1 MLINPRSAEMS
12 YSCEDMNLESF
23 DDLFVGQPLD
33 VEKNLTDLLPQA
45 QALENK
51 SIYLQILSQIAL
63 AQAMQKKFAEAH
75 KTLDIAEA
83 GLTSKHYLARVRIL
97 LERGRVFHQSDNIQ
111 AALPL
116 FKKSYSLSK
125 KHKFDFHTVNAAHM
139 IAIVEK
145 DVYEKIKWNQI
156 ALDLAQNTEDKRPSA
171 WLGVLYN
178 NLGQNYI
185 EAGKFK
191 EALFS
196 FKHCKKYGEDRG
208 DLIVIRGAKW
218 GIGRALRSLGSL
230 DEALKIQL
238 SLLKGYDDIS
248 KKGELPI
255 ELVFVGRGI
264 LYEELAEIH
273 QAYMKKYAAFAYQ
286 DLLKDSWCIKLM
298 PERLEKM
305 KQLSTLD

>member
-1 MLINPRSAEMS
+1 MS
-12 YSCEDMNLESF
+12 YSYEDTNLENF

-33 VEKNLTDLLPQA
+33 IEKKLTDLLPQA

-51 SIYLQILSQIAL
+51 SRYLQILSQIAL

-75 KTLDIAEA
+75 NTLDIAEA
-83 GLTSKHYLARVRIL
+83 GLTSEYSLARVRIL

-125 KHKFDFHTVNAAHM
+125 KHKFNFHTVNAAHM

-145 DVYEKIKWNQI
+145 DIYEKIKWNQT
-156 ALDLAQNTEDKRPSA
+156 ALDLAQNTEDKRASA

-178 NLGQNYI
+178 NLAQNYI

-191 EALFS
+191 EALSS
-196 FKHCKKYGEDRG
+196 FKHCKKYGEDRE
-208 DLIVIRGAKW
+208 DLIVVRGAKW

-238 SLLKGYDDIS
+238 SLLKEYDNIS
-248 KKGELPI
+248 KKGELPL
-255 ELVFVGRGI
+255 ELLVVGRGMI
-264 LYEELAEIH
+264 YEELAEIH
-273 QAYMKKYAAFAYQ
+273 QVYMKKYAALAYQ
-286 DLLKDSWCIKLM
+286 DLSKDPWCIKMM

-305 KQLSTLD
+305 KQLSTSD